1 MDIQAYIKSGVLELY
16 VIGQLSPREMR
27 EVEEMAAK
35 HPEIKTEL
43 VAIEQTLEAYSLK
56 NQAAPAPSTFEKIT
70 AEIQTKPI
78 DQAPISKGLP
88 LWLGALLGLLAL
100 LLAIVLFMLWN
111 NNKQLEI
118 EKAVMSVALAEC
130 ETAAEG
136 LQEEAA
142 RPMALLR
149 LNGTQTI
156 LLEGTEVAPASQAA
170 VYFNPLSQKSYLDP
184 FQLPNPDAGQQYQL
198 WALIDGVPTDMGVFD
213 SAAGGDSFIEV
224 PYIANADAF
233 AITLEPTGGSVNPTL
248 TALQVIGNR
257 I

>member
-27 EVEEMAAK
+27 EVEEMATQ
-35 HPEIKTEL
+35 HPEVKKEL

-56 NQAAPAPSTFEKIT
+56 NQAAPASGTFEKIT
-70 AEIQTKPI
+70 AEIQGNPI
-78 DQAPISKGLP
+78 SPAPGSKGLP
-88 LWLGALLGLLAL
+88 PWLGALLGLLSL
-100 LLAIVLFMLWN
+100 LLAVALFMIWN
-111 NNKQLEI
+111 NNQQLEI
-118 EKAVMSVALAEC
+118 ENAVLATTLAEC
-130 ETAAEG
+130 ETAAQG
-136 LQEEAA
+136 LQQQAD

-170 VYFNPLSQKSYLDP
+170 VYFNPLTQKSYLDP
-184 FQLPNPDAGQQYQL
+184 FQLPNPDANQQYQL
-198 WALIDGVPTDMGVFD
+198 WALIDGVPTDMGVFESPAD
-213 SAAGGDSFIEV
+213 GDPFIEV
-224 PYIANADAF
+224 PYIADADAF
-233 AITLEPTGGSVNPTL
+233 AITLEPVGGSVNPTL

>member
-1 MDIQAYIKSGVLELY
+1 VDIQAYIKSGVLELY

-35 HPEIKTEL
+35 HSEVKKEL

-56 NQAAPAPSTFEKIT
+56 NQAAPAPGTFEKIT
-70 AEIQTKPI
+70 AEIQSKPSKL
-78 DQAPISKGLP
+78 APVSKGLP
-88 LWLGALLGLLAL
+88 VWLGALLGLLTL
-100 LLAIVLFMLWN
+100 LLAIVLFIIWN
-111 NNKQLEI
+111 NNQQLEI
-118 EKAVMSVALAEC
+118 EKAAMTLALAEC
-130 ETAAEG
+130 ETAAQG

-184 FQLPNPDAGQQYQL
+184 FQLPTPDADKQYQL

-213 SAAGGDSFIEV
+213 PVADGESFIEV

-233 AITLEPTGGSVNPTL
+233 AITLEPTGGSLNPTL

>member
-35 HPEIKTEL
+35 HPEVKKEL

-56 NQAAPAPSTFEKIT
+56 NQAAPAPGTFEKIT
-70 AEIQTKPI
+70 AEIQSKPSKL
-78 DQAPISKGLP
+78 APVSKGLP
-88 LWLGALLGLLAL
+88 VWLGALLGLLTL
-100 LLAIVLFMLWN
+100 LLAIVLFIIWN
-111 NNKQLEI
+111 NNQQLEI
-118 EKAVMSVALAEC
+118 EKAAMTLALAEC
-130 ETAAEG
+130 ETAAQG

-184 FQLPNPDAGQQYQL
+184 FQLPTPDADKQYQL

-213 SAAGGDSFIEV
+213 PVADGESFIEV

-233 AITLEPTGGSVNPTL
+233 AITLEPTGGSLNPTL